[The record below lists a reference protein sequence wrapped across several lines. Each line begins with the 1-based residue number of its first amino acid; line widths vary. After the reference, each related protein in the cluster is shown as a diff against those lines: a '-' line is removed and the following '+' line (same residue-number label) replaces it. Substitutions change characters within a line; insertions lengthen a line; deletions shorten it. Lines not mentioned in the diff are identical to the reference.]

1 MNSKK
6 SLLPALIIALIFS
19 LIGCIED
26 NNYPPLSQVAKVDIN
41 RYLGIW
47 YEIARIDHS
56 FQKGCVASTADY
68 SLMPD
73 GNIKV
78 VNRCRK
84 NSLEGEIS
92 SVEGKAWAKERN
104 TNAWLKVQFFWP
116 FRGDYVIIDLDEKEY
131 RYAVVGHPSRNYLW
145 ILSRVPQMDDETYR
159 ELLNKISKQGFNL
172 DRIKKYPQ
180 VTLNK

>member
-1 MNSKK
+1 MNAKT
-6 SLLPALIIALIFS
+6 SLLPALMIALIVS
-19 LIGCIED
+19 LIGCMDD

-41 RYLGIW
+41 RYLGLW

-84 NSLEGEIS
+84 NSPEGEII
-92 SVEGKAWAKERN
+92 SVEGKAWAKESD

-116 FRGDYVIIDLDEKEY
+116 FRGDYIIIDLDEKDY
-131 RYAVVGHPSRNYLW
+131 QYAVVGHPSRDYLW
-145 ILSRVPQMDDETYR
+145 ILSRMPQMDDRIYR
-159 ELLNKISKQGFNL
+159 ELLNKISKQGYNL
-172 DRIKKYPQ
+172 DRIKKFPQ
-180 VTLNK
+180 VILNK